1 MDVLGFFLVSFP
13 VGQQFHHC
21 VMGAFDG
28 NACLL
33 FEAKEGVGSQ
43 KTEILLIECLDE
55 VVGLLCAVF
64 HSCLTH
70 KRGVAGV
77 EGEIRSV
84 DALLERR

>member
-1 MDVLGFFLVSFP
+1 MVVLGFCLVSFP

-21 VMGAFDG
+21 LVGAFNG
-28 NACLL
+28 NASLL
-33 FEAKEGVGSQ
+33 FEAKEGIGSQ
-43 KTEILLIECLDE
+43 ETKILLIKGLDE
-55 VVGLLCAVF
+55 VVGLWCAVF

-84 DALLERR
+84 DSLFERR